1 MRIRIAKFL
10 IPVLAVFLVA
20 SCGKINVEALKSTK
34 NVALISFMAEESID
48 TSAVTQGSIQGL
60 VANAVQGDA
69 TDMKPKMVSAKNRI
83 LKQAPSILGFKMI
96 DENQVIKKKSYQAI
110 DDSNANMFGN
120 FVTPKG
126 YKVIAGNQT
135 ENILQAIK
143 EVKGADGAM
152 LITLKCRLVKGI
164 DTIAGGT
171 AILWGDMT
179 FYLYNKSGEIILQKT
194 ASEPSDTTTTQAHGV
209 FAGGNLQKM
218 VDEVIDKDLKAINAY
233 IKEETMKVQG

>member
-1 MRIRIAKFL
+1 MRTRIAKFL

-34 NVALISFMAEESID
+34 KVALISFMAEESID
-48 TSAVTQGSIQGL
+48 TSAVTGGSIQGM
-60 VANAVQGDA
+60 VANVVQSDA
-69 TDMKPKMVSAKNRI
+69 LDMKPKMVSAKNRI
-83 LKQAPSILGFKMI
+83 LKKAPAILGFKMI
-96 DENQVIKKKSYQAI
+96 SERQVINKKSYRAI

-143 EVKGADGAM
+143 DVKGADGAM
-152 LITLKCRLVKGI
+152 LVTLKCRLVKGV

-179 FYLYNKSGEIILQKT
+179 FYLYNTAGEIILHKT
-194 ASEPSDTTTTQAHGV
+194 VSEPSDTTTTQAHGV
-209 FAGGNLQKM
+209 FAGGNLPKM
-218 VDEVIDKDLKAINAY
+218 INEVIEKDLKAINAY
-233 IKEETMKVQG
+233 IKDEMAKVQG